1 MNRLQ
6 LDGTVLERG
15 TLRFT
20 PAGVAVLDIKLH
32 GVSQVEEAGFS
43 RRVEVVVPS
52 RVAGGLTD
60 TLQRLAL
67 DKPMRFTGFLAPLK
81 QQSRTLIFHITDLQ
95 DIVQQD

>member
-15 TLRFT
+15 TLRYT
-20 PAGVAVLDIKLH
+20 PAGVPVLDLKLH
-32 GVSQVEEAGFS
+32 CVSEVEEAGFS
-43 RRVEVVVPS
+43 RRVEVVVPA

-60 TLQRLAL
+60 ALQRLAL
-67 DKPMRFTGFLAPLK
+67 DRSMRFAGFLAPLK

-95 DIVQQD
+95 DIV